1 MVNLAFSDEK
11 GALTSAGQQQIAAG
25 LSILTSVVALNNY
38 EKGWRTPPNPDPALD
53 DLKPRRSVGEL
64 TALVMTEL
72 AEAFESYRNNEPDLW
87 YEYSDP
93 DPARGLQKWEGPP
106 TTINSNGELV
116 LGKPQGVASE
126 LADVIIRVL
135 DWADEYQI
143 PVIQAILEKHAYNQ
157 TRPYRHG
164 EKKA

>member
-1 MVNLAFSDEK
+1 MVNFAFSDEK
-11 GALTSAGQQQIAAG
+11 GTLTSAGQQQIAAG

-38 EKGWRTPPNPDPALD
+38 EKGWRSAEQTFVGTGNVVQPE
-53 DLKPRRSVGEL
+53 RRNVGEL

-72 AEAFESYRNNEPDLW
+72 AEAFESYRNDEPDLW
-87 YEYSDP
+87 YDYGTGTQSDIP
-93 DPARGLQKWEGPP
+93 ENKGA
-106 TTINSNGELV
+106 
-116 LGKPQGVASE
+116 LGKPQGIASE

-157 TRPYRHG
+157 TRPWKHG
-164 EKKA
+164 NKKC

>member
-72 AEAFESYRNNEPDLW
+72 AEAFEAYRDGLPDLA
-87 YEYSDP
+87 YESYHDKTIIVETP
-93 DPARGLQKWEGPP
+93 TITGVDHKAILQKPVG
-106 TTINSNGELV
+106 I
-116 LGKPQGVASE
+116 ASE

-157 TRPYRHG
+157 TRPWKHG
-164 EKKA
+164 NKKC